1 LLQIWERQISGNEKR
16 MTKYGKNYLGH
27 NTIPQ
32 LVAQGQNQEEFDKNL
47 NNKQLLQAQ
56 TA

>member
-1 LLQIWERQISGNEKR
+1 

-56 TA
+56 TARKVIEI

>member
-1 LLQIWERQISGNEKR
+1 
-16 MTKYGKNYLGH
+16 MTKYGKKYLGH
-27 NTIPQ
+27 NTTPQ